1 MCKSKT
7 MSFIVYLF
15 LSLFVTVLISGEFFD
30 ESFDL
35 SGKLNYTESF
45 FERVLSHNIGGAE
58 RTPRSDND
66 IEQDLDL
73 LEAKLDQF
81 ENELTDLQDVEYYL
95 MKDENVSTIQYFT
108 SDSNITI
115 IKGNIS
121 SAEIALT
128 YCLET
133 LSDRMDATMASIYS
147 IPPGSELNDLR
158 IIFMKNL
165 HIDEATC
172 DNMNITIVNNMIF
185 QPENIFTLNQEEF
198 VNGCIKVNAVHADWI
213 LTENI
218 GYDNITQK
226 SKSSF
231 YLICSYKNKIILC
244 SV

>member
-1 MCKSKT
+1 
-7 MSFIVYLF
+7 
-15 LSLFVTVLISGEFFD
+15 
-30 ESFDL
+30 
-35 SGKLNYTESF
+35 
-45 FERVLSHNIGGAE
+45 
-58 RTPRSDND
+58 
-66 IEQDLDL
+66 
-73 LEAKLDQF
+73 
-81 ENELTDLQDVEYYL
+81 

-231 YLICSYKNKIILC
+231 YLICSYKNKIRLC